1 MLNIETAGTWYDMG
15 RQFGEA
21 LADDLS
27 RCVARFT
34 GLLGRTRDDVG
45 PATAAVRALIQQQC
59 PELLEE
65 TAGMAVG
72 ADIPE
77 RDLLT
82 LRFYGAVAN
91 WMPPGCSAF
100 FVLDAD
106 DRPWLART
114 CDIEPEDH
122 WHQTCQLRRPD
133 TGYATITTTYLGF
146 AGAVGI
152 NEHGLGIVGVSAGT
166 RESYGDT
173 GVLSSVLL
181 HRVLTECRD
190 FEEANEL
197 ILNGPV
203 LGKGCVWL
211 VADANGTSALV
222 QVAPGRRPHPIPR
235 PPGQRWQ
242 ACTNF
247 QPCSLIPG
255 LANPVG
261 LYNSYARY
269 GWLAHQLGD
278 GYAGLTA
285 EGLQDVLR
293 GVSQPGPNIP
303 GGSFPL
309 ETAYATLFDLTTRTA
324 YVAGGNPNAVPFD
337 QRALR

>member
-1 MLNIETAGTWYDMG
+1 MLSIDTAGTWHDMG

-21 LADDLS
+21 FHDELGQ
-27 RCVARFT
+27 CVARFT
-34 GLLGRTRDDVG
+34 EVLRRKMDDLESVS
-45 PATAAVRALIQQQC
+45 AAVRAVVEQQC

-65 TAGMAVG
+65 TAGMAAG
-72 ADIPE
+72 AGIPE
-77 RDLLT
+77 PDLFT
-82 LRFYGAVAN
+82 MRFYGAIGN
-91 WMPPGCSAF
+91 WQPAGCSSF
-100 FVLDAD
+100 FVLGADA
-106 DRPWLART
+106 RPWLART

-122 WHQTCQLRRPD
+122 WHQTCQVRRPD

-152 NEHGLGIVGVSAGT
+152 NEHGLGIVGVSAST
-166 RESYGDT
+166 RDSYGAT

-181 HRVLTECRD
+181 HRVLNECRD
-190 FEEANEL
+190 VHEADEL
-197 ILNGPV
+197 LLRGPV

-211 VADANGTSALV
+211 LAGTSGASSLY
-222 QVAPGRRPHPIPR
+222 QVAPGRRPNSIPR

-247 QPCSLIPG
+247 QPCSLVPG
-255 LANPVG
+255 EANAAG

-278 GYAGLTA
+278 GYAELTA

-303 GGSFPL
+303 QGSFSL
-309 ETAYATLFDLTTRTA
+309 ETAYATLFDLTARVA
-324 YVAGGNPNAVPFD
+324 HVAGGNPNAVPFE
-337 QRALR
+337 QVAFG